1 MVISR
6 HHVHGSEIDEGED
19 VDAGDFLDVAPVAFR
34 HRMRGGRP
42 SGLNQ

>member
-19 VDAGDFLDVAPVAFR
+19 VDAGDFLDVALVAFG
-34 HRMRGGRP
+34 HRMRGSGP
-42 SGLNQ
+42 SGQNQ